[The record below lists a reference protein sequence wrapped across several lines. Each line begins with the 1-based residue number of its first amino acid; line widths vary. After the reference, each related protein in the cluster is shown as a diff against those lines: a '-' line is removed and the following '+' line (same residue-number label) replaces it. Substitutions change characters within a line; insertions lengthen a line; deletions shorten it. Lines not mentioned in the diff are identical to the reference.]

1 MSQKNFS
8 SFGDLETL
16 IAEIVSKIS
25 GKVDK
30 VSGKG
35 LSTNDYTTADKNK
48 VDALKSAS
56 TKDVPTSGNASSSQV
71 VMGNDS
77 RLNDSRNAKDVYSWA
92 KAATKPTYTANEVGA
107 IPTTQ
112 KGTAS
117 GVAELDANGKVP
129 SSQLPSYVDDTVDGY
144 LYNSK
149 WYSDEQHTHEVTG
162 ESGKIYVELSTNK
175 TYRWSGSGFVEISES
190 LALGETSS
198 TAYRGDRGKTA
209 YDHSQLTSGNPHNVS
224 KSDVGLGNVPNVST
238 NDQTPTFTE
247 ASTRNN
253 IASGEKLS
261 VIFGKIQKFYNDLK
275 TVAFTGSFSNLSNKP
290 QINSVELSGNKT
302 AGDLRLQS
310 ELTFDNVPTDGSN
323 NPVKSDGIYDSEKD
337 IYAVMGQMGAKN
349 RIPYPYYET
358 SDATRN
364 GVSYTLNGQSVTVN
378 RESTSS
384 SNANFW
390 LYGYGIDFMGLKS
403 GHYILSGSGSSE
415 VTVALTYYNN
425 NTWVSQINATT
436 EDVEIEID
444 TENETYNN
452 IGITVFV
459 SKSNSPQNV
468 TIKPMLRLA
477 SDTDDTYQ
485 PYAKTNRELTESYP
499 ANKVMMSDGVTSVE
513 DAVDKVA
520 SGLKNLIGSSTITK
534 TTNERGSFVLNT
546 NARII
551 GIYID
556 TMPSGGS
563 YTYRLGQAGNTVYL
577 HLMDEEGNDA
587 TNITITVTYYTI
599 AG

>member
-77 RLNDSRNAKDVYSWA
+77 RLTDSRNAKDVYSWA

-129 SSQLPSYVDDTVDGY
+129 SSQLPSYVDDVLSY
-144 LYNSK
+144 ASQ
-149 WYSDEQHTHEVTG
+149 SAFPATG
-162 ESGKIYVELSTNK
+162 ESGKIYIAEDTNK
-175 TYRWSGSGFVEISES
+175 TYRWSGSAYAEISES

-238 NDQTPTFTE
+238 NDQTPTFTQ

-261 VIFGKIQKFYNDLK
+261 VILGKIQKFFNDLK
-275 TVAFTGSFSNLSNKP
+275 TVAFSGSYNDLTNKP
-290 QINSVELSGNKT
+290 SINSVELSGNKT
-302 AGDLRLQS
+302 ASQLGMANS
-310 ELTFDNVPTDGSN
+310 NTFQGTIAEWNALSTAEKKAYDHASIPDSIDG
-323 NPVKSDGIYDSEKD
+323 
-337 IYAVMGQMGAKN
+337 
-349 RIPYPYYET
+349 
-358 SDATRN
+358 
-364 GVSYTLNGQSVTVN
+364 GVT
-378 RESTSS
+378 
-384 SNANFW
+384 F
-390 LYGYGIDFMGLKS
+390 
-403 GHYILSGSGSSE
+403 
-415 VTVALTYYNN
+415 
-425 NTWVSQINATT
+425 
-436 EDVEIEID
+436 
-444 TENETYNN
+444 
-452 IGITVFV
+452 
-459 SKSNSPQNV
+459 
-468 TIKPMLRLA
+468 
-477 SDTDDTYQ
+477 
-485 PYAKTNRELTESYP
+485 P
-499 ANKVMMSDGVTSVE
+499 ANKVVMTGGGNVE
-513 DAVDKVA
+513 DAVDEV
-520 SGLKNLIGSSTITK
+520 NSSKMNYNTPHFTGVMSSDRFN
-534 TTNERGSFVLNT
+534 TTSTGQYAKQVLNVGDANELFIGNT
-546 NARII
+546 TSCKNIVFQTDSFDIPLNNIVKIVTDRVGPINVGTASATRYNFYSRADSMKPRGMKVLA
-551 GIYID
+551 GIYCGAWPEQTWSSHCILAEIVNKVEN
-556 TMPSGGS
+556 S
-563 YTYRLGQAGNTVYL
+563 
-577 HLMDEEGNDA
+577 E
-587 TNITITVTYYTI
+587 ITISVQSIGQQQNYYITMI
-599 AG
+599 YIYIPA